1 MPYPDLR
8 ILSLGAGVQ
17 SSTLA
22 LMIEKEEVPAI
33 DAAIF
38 ADTQAEPK
46 EVYRHLE
53 YLKTQVSYPIY
64 QVSAG
69 NLKKDVIEATRGLR
83 KSYKVP
89 FFTKNPDKPEK
100 RRGILQRQC
109 TQDYKI
115 RPIIKHIRELLGIKK
130 YKNVKK
136 DTKVELLLGISTDE
150 AARMKPNSLKYIT
163 NLFPLIDKKM
173 TREDCISWLA
183 KNNYNNPPRSACTF
197 CPYRSAQEWTNLK
210 EHHPEEWK
218 EVIEFDKLIR
228 VPPSSSKVKEFLYL
242 HDDCVP
248 ISEINFSEKLEKNNF
263 NNECEGMCG
272 I

>member
-1 MPYPDLR
+1 MSHPDLR

-69 NLKKDVIEATRGLR
+69 NLKKDVIETARGLR
-83 KSYKVP
+83 KGYKVP

-136 DTKVELLLGISTDE
+136 DTKVELLLGISADE

>member
-1 MPYPDLR
+1 MAHPDLR

-22 LMIEKEEVPAI
+22 LMIEKKEVPAI

-64 QVSAG
+64 QITAG
-69 NLKKDVIEATRGLR
+69 NLREDAIEASKGLV
-83 KSYKVP
+83 KNYSIP

-100 RRGILQRQC
+100 RRGMLQRQC
-109 TQDYKI
+109 TRNYKI

-130 YKNVKK
+130 HKNVKK
-136 DTKVELLLGISTDE
+136 GTRVELLLGISTDE

-163 NLFPLIDKKM
+163 NIFPLIDKKM
-173 TREDCISWLA
+173 TREDCIQWLDQ
-183 KNNYNNPPRSACTF
+183 NNYRKPPRSACTF
-197 CPYRSAQEWTNLK
+197 CPYRSPKELLHLK
-210 EHHPEEWK
+210 ETQPEDWK
-218 EVIEFDKLIR
+218 EVIQFDQLIR
-228 VPPSSSKVKEFLYL
+228 VPPPSSKVKELLYL
-242 HDDCVP
+242 HEDCLP
-248 ISEINFSEKLEKNNF
+248 IEEINFSDKVNQNNF

-272 I
+272 L